1 MRPFPPSRRAAAITA
16 PLAATVATLLATTLA
31 AAPIDAQLPL
41 TRTPQRPFGTLREQ
55 AALQQQWLQE
65 RMTTVL
71 PRLMREHGVAM
82 WVIPTREYNE
92 DPVFSSITS
101 ATTFA
106 ARRRTIYVAYD
117 PCSAERQ
124 QAGCTKPLDLVALGG
139 TSQGG
144 IWQAVRSTKA
154 IPGAGA
160 VAGRQAELWGD
171 EQWNALKTEIAKR
184 NPKNIAVN
192 VSRTWAFADGLSAG
206 EYEGMQAALGPQWTR
221 RIVRAEGLAVDFIA
235 TRLPAEEAFYRE
247 LQQLVHQ
254 LTQRMFSNEVI
265 TPGTTTVADVLWW
278 WRQTVNDLGLGTW
291 FQANVSVQRQ
301 GVGTDALDETTVIQR
316 GDVLWCD
323 VGITALRLNT
333 DTQHNGYV
341 LREGETDAPAGL
353 RAALRRSN
361 RLQDI
366 LFEETRP
373 GRTGNEILAAVRA
386 KMTAEG
392 LDGTMYSHPIGMHGH
407 GAGPLIGLWDYQDGV
422 PGRGDHKVRPNTWFS
437 SELQVTTPVA
447 EWGGQTVRIAQEE
460 DFIVGADGLP
470 RWALA
475 RQDRF
480 WLVR

>member
-1 MRPFPPSRRAAAITA
+1 MRLARSLLLVAASAA
-16 PLAATVATLLATTLA
+16 PLAA
-31 AAPIDAQLPL
+31 QSPL
-41 TRTPQRPFGTLREQ
+41 TPTPQRPFGTLREQ

-71 PRLMREHGVAM
+71 PALMRKHKVAM
-82 WVIPTREYNE
+82 WVMPIREYNE
-92 DPVFSSITS
+92 DPVFTSITS

-106 ARRRTIYVAYD
+106 ARRRTIYVAFD
-117 PCSAERQ
+117 PCSKAAASATCNDKLE
-124 QAGCTKPLDLVALGG
+124 LIALGG
-139 TSQGG
+139 SSQGG
-144 IWQAVRSTKA
+144 VWTAVRSTKA
-154 IPGAGA
+154 VQAA
-160 VAGRQAELWGD
+160 VGGRQAELWGD
-171 EQWNALKTEIAKR
+171 EQWSALKTEITKR

-192 VSRTWAFADGLSAG
+192 VSRTWAFADGLSSG
-206 EYEGMQAALGPQWTR
+206 EYEGMREALGPALTK

-235 TRLPAEEAFYRE
+235 TRLPAEERFYRE
-247 LQQLVHQ
+247 LQTLVHT

-265 TPGTTTVADVLWW
+265 TPGVTTVADVLWW

-291 FQANVSVQRQ
+291 FQASVSVQRQ
-301 GVGTDALDETTVIQR
+301 GVSSDQLGESTVIQK

-341 LREGETDAPAGL
+341 LKDGETDAPAGL
-353 RAALRRSN
+353 RNALKRSN

-373 GRTGNEILAAVRA
+373 GRTGNDVLKAVRA

-422 PGRGDHKVRPNTWFS
+422 PGRGDHPVLANMWFS
-437 SELQVTTPVA
+437 SELQVTTPVP
-447 EWGGQTVRIAQEE
+447 EWGNQPVRIAQEE
-460 DFIVGADGLP
+460 DFVIGADGTP
-470 RWALA
+470 RWALR

-480 WLVR
+480 WLVAPKP

>member
-1 MRPFPPSRRAAAITA
+1 MHQTLSRAA
-16 PLAATVATLLATTLA
+16 LLLA
-31 AAPIDAQLPL
+31 AAAAPAVAQLPL

-65 RMTTVL
+65 RLTTVL
-71 PRLMREHGVAM
+71 PRLMREYKVAM
-82 WVIPTREYNE
+82 WVMPIREYNE

-117 PCSAERQ
+117 PCSAEPNP
-124 QAGCTKPLDLVALGG
+124 AACTKPLDLVALGG
-139 TSQGG
+139 SSQGG
-144 IWQAVRSTKA
+144 LWQAVRSTKA
-154 IPGAGA
+154 IAGAGA

-171 EQWNALKTEIAKR
+171 EQWSALKTEIAKR
-184 NPKNIAVN
+184 NPRNIAVN
-192 VSRTWAFADGLSAG
+192 TSRTWAFADGLSSG
-206 EYEGMQAALGPQWTR
+206 EAEGMRAALGPTWTK

-235 TRLPAEEAFYRE
+235 TRLPAEEQFYRE
-247 LQQLVHQ
+247 LTTLVHS
-254 LTQRMFSNEVI
+254 LTQRMFSSEVI
-265 TPGTTTVADVLWW
+265 TPGKTTAADALWW
-278 WRQTVNDLGLGTW
+278 WRQAVNDLGLGTW

-301 GVGTDALDETTVIQR
+301 GVANDQLDENTVIQR

-341 LREGETDAPAGL
+341 LKDGETDAPEGL
-353 RAALRRSN
+353 KAALRRSN

-373 GRTGNEILAAVRA
+373 GRTGNEVLKAVRA

-392 LDGTMYSHPIGMHGH
+392 LNGTMYSHPIGMHGH

-422 PGRGDHKVRPNTWFS
+422 PGRGDHPVRANMWFS

-447 EWGGQTVRIAQEE
+447 EWGGQQVRVAQEE
-460 DFIVGADGLP
+460 DFIVGSDGKP
-470 RWALA
+470 RWALG
-475 RQDRF
+475 RQERF
-480 WLVR
+480 WLVK

>member
-1 MRPFPPSRRAAAITA
+1 MMTSSLRRGVWAA
-16 PLAATVATLLATTLA
+16 LLSLGVAT
-31 AAPIDAQLPL
+31 PVVAQLPL
-41 TRTPQRPFGTLREQ
+41 TRTAQRPFGTLREQ
-55 AALQQQWLQE
+55 AELQQQWLQE
-65 RMTTVL
+65 RLTTIL
-71 PRLMREHGVAM
+71 PRLMRQYGVAM
-82 WVIPTREYNE
+82 WVMPVREYNE

-106 ARRRTIYVAYD
+106 ARRRTIYVAFD
-117 PCSAERQ
+117 PCSAE
-124 QAGCTKPLDLVALGG
+124 ANPAACAKPLDLIALGG

-144 IWQAVRSTKA
+144 LWKAVRSTKA
-154 IPGAGA
+154 IPGSGA

-171 EQWNALKTEIAKR
+171 EQWQALKGEIAAR

-192 VSRTWAFADGLSAG
+192 VSRTWAFADGLSSG
-206 EYEGMQAALGPQWTR
+206 EYEGMQEALGPEWTR
-221 RIVRAEGLAVDFIA
+221 RFVRAEGLAVDFIA
-235 TRLPAEEAFYRE
+235 TRLPAEEVFYKE
-247 LQQLVHQ
+247 LTTLVHQ

-265 TPGTTTVADVLWW
+265 TPGKTTVADALWW

-301 GVGTDALDETTVIQR
+301 GVASDKLDESTVIQR
-316 GDVLWCD
+316 GDMLWCD

-341 LREGETDAPAGL
+341 LKTGETDAPAGL
-353 RAALRRSN
+353 KAALRRSN

-373 GRTGNEILAAVRA
+373 GRTGNEVLKAVRA

-422 PGRGDHKVRPNTWFS
+422 PGRGDHPVRANMWFS
-437 SELQVTTPVA
+437 SELQVTTPVP
-447 EWGGQTVRIAQEE
+447 EWGGQAVRVAQEE
-460 DFIVGADGLP
+460 DFIVGSDGKP
-470 RWALA
+470 RWALG
-475 RQDRF
+475 RQERF
-480 WLVR
+480 WLVK

>member
-1 MRPFPPSRRAAAITA
+1 MSRLLSRAGVLFA
-16 PLAATVATLLATTLA
+16 VATSVASTIA
-31 AAPIDAQLPL
+31 DAQLPL

-65 RMTTVL
+65 RLTTVL
-71 PRLMREHGVAM
+71 PALMREYQVAM
-82 WVIPTREYNE
+82 WVMPVREYNE

-117 PCSAERQ
+117 PCSAERTP
-124 QAGCTKPLDLVALGG
+124 ASCTKPLDLIALGG

-144 IWQAVRSTKA
+144 LWKAVRSTKA
-154 IPGAGA
+154 IAGAGA

-171 EQWNALKTEIAKR
+171 EQWNALKTEIEAR

-192 VSRTWAFADGLSAG
+192 TSRTWAFADGLSSG
-206 EYEGMQAALGPQWTR
+206 EAEGMRAALGPKWTAR
-221 RIVRAEGLAVDFIA
+221 MTRAEGLAVDFIA
-235 TRLPAEEAFYRE
+235 TRLPAEELFYRE
-247 LQQLVHQ
+247 LTTLVHQ
-254 LTQRMFSNEVI
+254 LTQRMFSSEVI
-265 TPGTTTVADVLWW
+265 TPGRTTVADALWW

-301 GVGTDALDETTVIQR
+301 GVPTDQLDETAVIQR

-341 LREGETDAPAGL
+341 LKEGETDAPEGL
-353 RAALRRSN
+353 KAALRRSN
-361 RLQDI
+361 RLQDL
-366 LFEETRP
+366 LFEEMKP
-373 GRTGNEILAAVRA
+373 GRTGNDILRAVRTR
-386 KMTAEG
+386 MTAEG
-392 LDGTMYSHPIGMHGH
+392 LNGTMYSHPIGMHGH

-422 PGRGDHKVRPNTWFS
+422 PGRGDHKVRPNMWFS

-447 EWGGQTVRIAQEE
+447 EWGGQQVRVAQEE
-460 DFIVGADGLP
+460 DFIVGADGRP
-470 RWALA
+470 RWALG
-475 RQDRF
+475 RQERF
-480 WLVR
+480 WLVK